1 MSAVGVDIILT
12 LVASSAFLAVTILA
26 AWRGRRGRAA
36 EPVAWILALLCVDL
50 VTYNVVQLIADLTGE
65 KPWRW
70 LNAAASPLAAALF
83 YHLVVAFVGK
93 RREHRRMLVAS
104 YGYFG
109 SISLAS
115 LSPFVA
121 ASMKFFPQSTPWALL
136 MLVGMVVVVSH
147 GTTLLIWHLRDASA
161 PEKARTRLVLAAELI
176 AALSNA
182 SDLALI
188 AGASWFPKLGLW
200 GLVIAAVLLA
210 GAALRVLE
218 GLSFLTGVNAVA
230 IALTVALAE
239 IAIFRFVGNRTALAT
254 IGTLFVALGALLASR
269 FVVADYA
276 ADRERTLAHASLGRM
291 AAQMAHDIK
300 NPLASI
306 RGAAQYLAAERAASR
321 SIDEQTQWLSLLVE
335 QCDRLAR
342 IVDQYQRIGR
352 AEAQLAPAD
361 MNETVREAMKFLGPS
376 RRVEAQLADA
386 LPACDADHDL
396 IVIALENVLRNAHE
410 AAANKVV
417 HVQTGTASGHDH
429 AWVFAS
435 VRDEGPGMD
444 PRTRERALD
453 GFFTTKTQGSGLGL
467 AFVRRVVD
475 AHRGKLIIDSQEG
488 AGTTVRIELRAA
500 RAAEQVTGPGSA
512 SLPML
517 RSP

>member
-1 MSAVGVDIILT
+1 MSAVGIDIMLT
-12 LVASSAFLAVTILA
+12 LVASSAFFAVTILA

-36 EPVAWILALLCVDL
+36 EPVAWLLALLCVDL
-50 VTYNVVQLIADLTGE
+50 LTYNVPQLIADLTDE

-70 LNAAASPLAAALF
+70 VNAAASPLAAALF

-93 RREHRRMLVAS
+93 RRAHRRMLAAS
-104 YGYFG
+104 YTFFG

-121 ASMKFFPQSTPWALL
+121 AEMRGFPQGTAWAWL

-147 GTTLLIWHLRDASA
+147 GTALLVWHLRDASA

-176 AALSNA
+176 AALSNT

-188 AGASWFPKLGLW
+188 AGATWFPKLGLW
-200 GLVIAAVLLA
+200 GLVIAAILLA

-230 IALTVALAE
+230 IALTVVLAE

-254 IGTLFVALGALLASR
+254 IGTIFVALGALLASR

-306 RGAAQYLAAERAASR
+306 RGAAQYLAAERAAAR
-321 SIDEQTQWLSLLVE
+321 SIDGQMEWLSLLVE

-352 AEAQLAPAD
+352 AEPQLGPAD
-361 MNETVREAMKFLGPS
+361 MNDTVREAMKFLGPS
-376 RRVEAQLADA
+376 GRIDAQLAEA
-386 LPACDADHDL
+386 LPPCDVDRDL
-396 IVIALENVLRNAHE
+396 VVIALENVLRNAHE

-417 HVQTGTASGHDH
+417 HVHTGTSTGQDR
-429 AWVFAS
+429 AWVFVS

-453 GFFTTKTQGSGLGL
+453 GFFTTKSQGSGLGL

-475 AHRGKLIIDSQEG
+475 AHRGKLVIDSQEG
-488 AGTTVRIELRAA
+488 AGTTVRIELRAS
-500 RAAEQVTGPGSA
+500 RAAEQLTGPTPEP
-512 SLPML
+512 LPML
-517 RSP
+517 RGP